1 VLIFI
6 ADFFEEHYRGGAEH
20 NDAALINLFNTRI
33 PVLRR
38 RASKVTL
45 DFLHA
50 LTPDHR
56 LIIANHCHLAGD
68 CVEYLAGSGLF
79 YLIYEHDYHYIAT
92 RNPCLYPDLKVPE
105 SVLINTAF
113 YQHAQAVL
121 CQSDLHASITI
132 KTGVNQRVIN
142 LATNFWKPSA
152 ITTLR
157 SVILRG
163 HKHRSSTIS
172 IIDSNT
178 PVKNTKG
185 SIHYCEEKGLDYI
198 LIPSTNYHHYLEL
211 LSSSEGLAF
220 FPLWPESFS
229 RITFEAACLGLDLH
243 VSNRIG
249 ALSESWFT
257 ECLTYP
263 RAHRGIA
270 ILEQLV
276 CRQKHSLEKL
286 LELLRC

>member
-121 CQSDLHASITI
+121 CQSSLHTSIAVHA
-132 KTGVNQRVIN
+132 GVNRKVIN
-142 LATNFWKPSA
+142 LGTNFWSPSA
-152 ITTLR
+152 INTLR
-157 SVILRG
+157 ATM
-163 HKHRSSTIS
+163 HRADKCTSPPIS
-172 IIDSNT
+172 IIDSST

-185 SIHYCEEKGLDYI
+185 SIRYCEKKGFDYI
-198 LIPSTNYHHYLEL
+198 LIPSTDYPQYLEL
-211 LSSSEGLAF
+211 LSSSQGLAF

-229 RITFEAACLGLDLH
+229 RLTLEAACLGLDLH
-243 VSNRIG
+243 VNDRIG

-257 ECLTYP
+257 ECIKHP
-263 RAHRGIA
+263 PSHRGIA

-276 CRQKHSLEKL
+276 CRQKHALETL